1 MPLSVQPLYQKKI
14 PLISLF
20 FFFPIFNIIKVEEE
34 NTKIQVMRGGT
45 EHNSLSKLIC
55 TISLCLLPETAMQ

>member
-20 FFFPIFNIIKVEEE
+20 SFNFQHHKSEEE
-34 NTKIQVMRGGT
+34 NTKIQVIRGGN
-45 EHNSLSKLIC
+45 EDNSLSKLI
-55 TISLCLLPETAMQ
+55 